1 VTDTADQDEL
11 PPIDDGDG
19 EGPDVTMWVFGIV
32 VGLALTFIA
41 GTFFYDSIKDIF
53 F

>member
-1 VTDTADQDEL
+1 MTDIADQADL
-11 PPIDDGDG
+11 PTDDDGEAD
-19 EGPDVTMWVFGIV
+19 GPDVTMWVFGIV

>member
-1 VTDTADQDEL
+1 MTDTADQAEL
-11 PPIDDGDG
+11 PTNDDDG
-19 EGPDVTMWVFGIV
+19 EGPDVTMWIFGIL

-41 GTFFYDSIKDIF
+41 GTFFYDSIKDLF